1 MSEKLLNKNRK
12 SIRDMSLQTKIALT
26 LVTSSVII
34 FIVNLFMYL
43 NINSMVNKLDVVY
56 QGNVKLN
63 ELNDALTNVQ
73 TSMTTYLNTKS
84 SDSMED
90 YYRSE
95 QNYQSMMLEL
105 NDSISND
112 QLLLM
117 ERNIRYMSDNYLELT
132 NQTVEAKRGRNVEKY
147 KVRYENASELYEY
160 ISTYI
165 YSLNN
170 EQFKN
175 NSLTYEALSIS
186 FKSLELVSNG
196 ILICVVICNIV
207 LTIVLTRT
215 ITNPLKA
222 LSVAASEV
230 AKGNFDL
237 DLLEVQSRDEIGVV
251 TKAFNKMIVNIR
263 AYIARIKTSMEK
275 ERAMKEK
282 ELMMETHLKDA
293 QLKYL
298 QAQINPHFLF
308 NTLNA
313 GAQLAMMERA
323 DRTYEYVQNMAE
335 FFRYNMKNNEIVT
348 LGDEISLIDSYI
360 YILNVRFSGEI
371 HFEKNVDERFNNIQV
386 PSMIL
391 QPIVENSIN
400 YGIRDIGWE
409 GKIILS
415 VYEIEDNVCI
425 SVRDNGIGIKKE
437 KIEKILNGNLKSED
451 ISGNSNGIG
460 LDNVISRLKL
470 FLESEDV
477 LEIVS
482 EGENKGTEVR
492 IYLPVQE
499 KRYEDV

>member
-1 MSEKLLNKNRK
+1 MSEKLLSKNRK

-34 FIVNLFMYL
+34 FVVNIFMYL

-84 SDSMED
+84 SDSMEN

-95 QNYQSMMLEL
+95 QNYQSMILEL
-105 NDSISND
+105 NDTISND
-112 QLLLM
+112 QLFLM

-160 ISTYI
+160 INTYI

-222 LSVAASEV
+222 LSAAASEV

-237 DLLEVQSRDEIGVV
+237 DLLEVQSRDEIGLV

-263 AYIARIKTSMEK
+263 AYIVRIKTSMEK

-323 DRTYEYVQNMAE
+323 DRTYDYVQNMAE

-371 HFEKNVDERFNNIQV
+371 HFEKNVDKRFNNIQV

-391 QPIVENSIN
+391 QPIVENCVN

-409 GKIILS
+409 GRIILS

-460 LDNVISRLKL
+460 LDNVINRLKL
-470 FLESEDV
+470 FLDSEDV

>member
-1 MSEKLLNKNRK
+1 MNEKNRK
-12 SIRDMSLQTKIALT
+12 RIQRIQDMSLQTKIALT
-26 LVTSSVII
+26 LVTSSIII
-34 FIVNLFMYL
+34 FAVNLFMYI
-43 NINSMVNKLDVVY
+43 NINSMVNRLDVVY
-56 QGNVKLN
+56 QGNIKLN

-95 QNYQSMMLEL
+95 QNYQSMIEEL
-105 NDSISND
+105 NDKSSND
-112 QLLLM
+112 PLLLM
-117 ERNIRYMSDNYLELT
+117 ERNIRYMSGNYLELT

-147 KVRYENASELYEY
+147 KVRYESASELYDY
-160 ISTYI
+160 INTYI

-196 ILICVVICNIV
+196 ILICVVLCNVI

-215 ITNPLKA
+215 ITNPLKI
-222 LSVAASEV
+222 LAAAANEV

-237 DLLEVQSRDEIGVV
+237 ELLDVRSGDEVGVV

-263 AYIARIKTSMEK
+263 AYIVRVKTSMEM

-282 ELMMETHLKDA
+282 ELMMEAHLKDA

-313 GAQLAMMERA
+313 GAQLAMMEHA
-323 DRTYEYVQNMAE
+323 DRTYEYVQNMAG

-348 LGDEISLIDSYI
+348 LGEEISLVDSYI

-371 HFEKNVDERFNNIQV
+371 HFEKNIDERFNNIQV
-386 PSMIL
+386 PVMIL
-391 QPIVENSIN
+391 QPIVENSVN
-400 YGIRDIGWE
+400 YGIRDITWE

-415 VYEIEDNVCI
+415 VYEIEDSVCI
-425 SVRDNGIGIKKE
+425 SIKDNGVGISE
-437 KIEKILNGNLKSED
+437 EMIDKILEGRLRSED

-460 LDNVISRLKL
+460 LDNVINRLKL
-470 FLESEDV
+470 LLDREDV
-477 LEIVS
+477 FEIVC
-482 EGENKGTEVR
+482 EGENMGTEVR
-492 IYLPVQE
+492 IYIPVQE
-499 KRYEDV
+499 RRYEDV

>member
-1 MSEKLLNKNRK
+1 MSEKLLNKDRK

-34 FIVNLFMYL
+34 FVVNLFMYL

-95 QNYQSMMLEL
+95 QNYHSMILEL
-105 NDSISND
+105 NDTISND

-147 KVRYENASELYEY
+147 KVRYENASELYDY
-160 ISTYI
+160 INTYI

-222 LSVAASEV
+222 LSAAASEV

-323 DRTYEYVQNMAE
+323 DRTYDYVQNMAE
-335 FFRYNMKNNEIVT
+335 FFRYNMKNNENVT
-348 LGDEISLIDSYI
+348 LGDEIRLIDSYI

-391 QPIVENSIN
+391 QPIVENCVN

-425 SVRDNGIGIKKE
+425 SVRDNGIGIQKE
-437 KIEKILNGNLKSED
+437 KIEKILSGNLKSED

-460 LDNVISRLKL
+460 LDNVINRLKL
-470 FLESEDV
+470 FLDSEDV